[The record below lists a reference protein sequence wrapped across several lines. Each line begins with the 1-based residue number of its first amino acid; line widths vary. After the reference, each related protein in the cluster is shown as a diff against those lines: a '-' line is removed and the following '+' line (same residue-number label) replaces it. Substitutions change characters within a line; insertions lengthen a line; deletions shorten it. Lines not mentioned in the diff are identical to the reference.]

1 MTEDAP
7 ESFEAKLE
15 QLEALHQAL
24 QSKNLELR
32 LRLQQRKSRWAFER
46 RLLAIGG
53 LGLLLLGLVVGLFL
67 GLVVGP
73 VRPLATAAAVW
84 APDHVVIVIE
94 ENLSARN
101 LVPQLT
107 YLTSLQQ
114 QGANF
119 TDAHGIDHPSQPNY
133 LALFSGDPQGTGSD
147 AKRNPDGSNPIVNG
161 HTQVGTNDPLLNTPL
176 DAPNLGA
183 ALIRAGRSFAGYS
196 EDLPARGFTG
206 VSRTGPPGSGID
218 YQRKHNPWVNWQA
231 VKDDAV
237 GRNELPS
244 SVNLPFTE
252 FPTDDAGFAKLPTV
266 AFVIP
271 NQIHDGHKSDA
282 APPGL
287 DYGKAMDDW
296 LHQHIEPYRRWALSH
311 NSLLIITWDEDED
324 EYTPIKDATGATVAK
339 RYINLI
345 PTIIVGAGVIPG
357 NYSERIDHYAVLR
370 TIEDFYGLTPLA
382 RHDAAATPI
391 IDAFRKP

>member
-24 QSKNLELR
+24 QVKNLELR
-32 LRLQQRKSRWAFER
+32 LRLQQRKSRWTFER
-46 RLLAIGG
+46 QLLAIGG

-84 APDHVVIVIE
+84 VPDHVVIVIE

-101 LVPQLT
+101 LVPELE
-107 YLTSLQQ
+107 YLTSLQR

-119 TDAHGIDHPSQPNY
+119 TDSHGIDHPSQPNY

-161 HTQVGTNDPLLNTPL
+161 HAQVGTDDPPPNTPL

-206 VSRTGPPGSGID
+206 VSRTGPAGSGID

-231 VKDDAV
+231 AKDDAV

-244 SVNLPFTE
+244 SVNLPFTD
-252 FPTDDAGFAKLPTV
+252 FPADDAGFAKLPTV

-271 NQIHDGHKSDA
+271 NQIHDGHGSDA
-282 APPGL
+282 APPGIN
-287 DYGKAMDDW
+287 YGKAMDDW
-296 LHQHIEPYRRWALSH
+296 LRQHIEPYRGWALSH

-324 EYTPIKDATGATVAK
+324 EYTPVRDATGATVAK

-345 PTIIVGAGVIPG
+345 PTIIVGAGVVAG
-357 NYSERIDHYAVLR
+357 DYAERIDHYTVLR

-382 RHDAAATPI
+382 RRDAVAKPI
-391 IDAFRKP
+391 TDAFRQP

>member
-1 MTEDAP
+1 M
-7 ESFEAKLE
+7 
-15 QLEALHQAL
+15 
-24 QSKNLELR
+24 
-32 LRLQQRKSRWAFER
+32 
-46 RLLAIGG
+46 
-53 LGLLLLGLVVGLFL
+53 LLLGLVVGLFL

-73 VRPLATAAAVW
+73 VRPLATAAAVR

-161 HTQVGTNDPLLNTPL
+161 QTQVGTNDPLLNTPL

-287 DYGKAMDDW
+287 DYSNAMDDW

-311 NSLLIITWDEDED
+311 NSLLIITWDEDD
-324 EYTPIKDATGATVAK
+324 DAYTPVKDAAGATVAK

-345 PTIIVGAGVIPG
+345 PTIMVGAGVVPG
-357 NYSERIDHYAVLR
+357 DYSQHIDRYVVLR
-370 TIEDFYGLTPLA
+370 TIEDFYGLAPLA

-391 IDAFRKP
+391 IDAFRNP

>member
-101 LVPQLT
+101 LAPELA
-107 YLTSLQQ
+107 YLNSLLH

-119 TDAHGIDHPSQPNY
+119 TNSHGIDHPSQPNY

-231 VKDDAV
+231 VKDDAL
-237 GRNELPS
+237 GRHQLPS

-282 APPGL
+282 APPGIN
-287 DYGKAMDDW
+287 YGKAMDDW
-296 LHQHIEPYRRWALSH
+296 LRQHIEPYRRWALSH
-311 NSLLIITWDEDED
+311 NSLLIITWDEDD
-324 EYTPIKDATGATVAK
+324 DAYTPVKDAAGATVAK

-345 PTIIVGAGVIPG
+345 PTIMVGAGVVPG
-357 NYSERIDHYAVLR
+357 DYSQHIDHYVVLR
-370 TIEDFYGLTPLA
+370 TIEDFYGLAPLA
-382 RHDAAATPI
+382 RHDTAATPI